1 MRSNGDHYNGDNIPD
16 HAADDGF
23 AQPALSWTPVIAPGD
38 MLFYTGDMFPAWKGH
53 ALMPGLASQAIVD
66 VAIEGDTARE
76 VARYEFE
83 NRLRAIA
90 QGPDGAIWVAQD
102 GKGAK
107 LLKLTAR

>member
-1 MRSNGDHYNGDNIPD
+1 MAGV
-16 HAADDGF
+16 AAATGVAYFSMPTDDSIG
-23 AQPALSWTPVIAPGD
+23 AVIAAAREAAAAGRP
-38 MLFYTGDMFPAWKGH
+38 
-53 ALMPGLASQAIVD
+53 AIVD